1 MKRHGH
7 KPLQFLGCEI
17 PPFLFRAHGFIA
29 GKRVGGDD
37 AVRYGFT
44 NDDFQLHGQVDNR
57 SRREAAIRPKVRI
70 VILYEG
76 EGQCRK
82 RDIRQVV
89 LFPHEPFHMVV
100 GVPIASQTAF
110 GPVYTHALREV
121 LNKRAEVAQ

>member
-1 MKRHGH
+1 MGA
-7 KPLQFLGCEI
+7 PQLNG
-17 PPFLFRAHGFIA
+17 PFTMPMFRAFVPRKIQPWIY
-29 GKRVGGDD
+29 
-37 AVRYGFT
+37 RYGFT

-57 SRREAAIRPKVRI
+57 SRREATICPKVRI